1 MKDVRVFA
9 GWSCLGLLVVGLA
22 GCAAA
27 PRQRAREGGPVDTG
41 AGTLTSARK
50 FLEGRWSLESF
61 QVFPAGKPPVTIK
74 GQGTVTYDDFSN
86 LTMDVRADEAS
97 VQALRDA
104 GVEVTRR
111 LLDDRPRRRG
121 HAEEDAHLR
130 REQGRIDRGP
140 DRAARPEPAALLG
153 GRRGQADAD
162 DEGRRRQAAVR
173 ERLAPDALRAPRD
186 CARRRSRTTSRR
198 GKPSSLDPA
207 DELMRRDKWTW
218 EIADVVKRLAG
229 DRLCDVPR
237 GGRICPEHE
246 NPSVVV
252 LHG

>member
-50 FLEGRWSLESF
+50 FLEGKWSLESF

-86 LTMDVRADEAS
+86 LTMDVRADAAS

-104 GVEVTRR
+104 GVEVTKDGFSTTGRAVVDMQKKT
-111 LLDDRPRRRG
+111 LTYVMSKDGSIAGQTGPLGLNLPRYW
-121 HAEEDAHLR
+121 EVDTDKLTLTTKDA
-130 REQGRIDRGP
+130 G
-140 DRAARPEPAALLG
+140 
-153 GRRGQADAD
+153 
-162 DEGRRRQAAVR
+162 
-173 ERLAPDALRAPRD
+173 
-186 CARRRSRTTSRR
+186 
-198 GKPSSLDPA
+198 GKPQFVSVW
-207 DELMRRDKWTW
+207 RR
-218 EIADVVKRLAG
+218 
-229 DRLCDVPR
+229 VP
-237 GGRICPEHE
+237 
-246 NPSVVV
+246 
-252 LHG
+252 